1 MRDLQYIYDTY
12 SEYLEGAKH
21 LELFDELNENDKIY
35 YVSKNK
41 GPIKIGYFCKNIENS
56 ILIIKNPQTNRNRSI
71 YAINFYI
78 FYKNGEK
85 GEKKDKMRDLL
96 LELSNNN
103 FNFESLIKKNT
114 KQNKIYKINSSNKE
128 KYVNKFIDI
137 NKYMDELNE
146 NE

>member
-1 MRDLQYIYDTY
+1 
-12 SEYLEGAKH
+12 
-21 LELFDELNENDKIY
+21 
-35 YVSKNK
+35 
-41 GPIKIGYFCKNIENS
+41 
-56 ILIIKNPQTNRNRSI
+56 
-71 YAINFYI
+71 
-78 FYKNGEK
+78 
-85 GEKKDKMRDLL
+85 MRDLL

>member
-1 MRDLQYIYDTY
+1 MYDIQHIYNTY
-12 SEYLEGAKH
+12 YEYLEGAKH